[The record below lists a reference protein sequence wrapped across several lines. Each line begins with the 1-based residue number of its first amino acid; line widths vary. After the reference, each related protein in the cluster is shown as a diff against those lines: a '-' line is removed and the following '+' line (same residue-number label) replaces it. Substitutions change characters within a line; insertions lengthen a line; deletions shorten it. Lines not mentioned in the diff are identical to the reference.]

1 MSPFKGRPE
10 AVTSP
15 ADMSTAPVSITIE
28 LAAERDVPL
37 VLSFIKQLGE
47 YERLG
52 HEVVASEADL
62 RTNLFGPE
70 RVAYALIAY
79 ADGEPAGF
87 ALYFFNF
94 STFLAKPG
102 LYLEDLFVSEAWRR
116 HGVGRALLARLAQ
129 IAIDRGCGRMEWS
142 VLEWNELALGFYR
155 GLGARTLDEWR
166 ICRLTGAA
174 IEALAAH

>member
-1 MSPFKGRPE
+1 
-10 AVTSP
+10 
-15 ADMSTAPVSITIE
+15 MSTAPVSITIE
-28 LAAERDVPL
+28 HAAEPDVPL

-155 GLGARTLDEWR
+155 GLGARTMDEWTVY
-166 ICRLTGAA
+166 RLTGD
-174 IEALAAH
+174 ALKKLASEPGYR